1 MLSFDIPWNI
11 RNILKPLYISLH
23 LFTSLYISLH
33 LFTILLIFTV
43 VRLSFKDLHAF
54 GRISVPSVSHG
65 VLPTACAERP
75 SGCSQRCRRKTHT
88 VACAAERSP
97 ARARTRVHNIAS
109 RGRNVKQKD
118 SCAASPQSP
127 HADSGAHISPW
138 AGQHLFKSI
147 GTSLVQRAWHQP
159 KIITTT
165 TTRRLNARNLFQNH
179 TL

>member
-1 MLSFDIPWNI
+1 MS
-11 RNILKPLYISLH
+11 
-23 LFTSLYISLH
+23 
-33 LFTILLIFTV
+33 
-43 VRLSFKDLHAF
+43 F

-97 ARARTRVHNIAS
+97 ARARTRVRNIAS

-127 HADSGAHISPW
+127 HADSGAHISP
-138 AGQHLFKSI
+138 
-147 GTSLVQRAWHQP
+147 
-159 KIITTT
+159 
-165 TTRRLNARNLFQNH
+165 
-179 TL
+179 